1 MNNMFLR
8 NLFVWFI
15 VFASL
20 MGAYQILSEGKP
32 KYPDIQYSQFLGI
45 VESGQVLEVENY
57 IFL

>member
-45 VESGQVLEVENY
+45 VESGQVL
-57 IFL
+57 